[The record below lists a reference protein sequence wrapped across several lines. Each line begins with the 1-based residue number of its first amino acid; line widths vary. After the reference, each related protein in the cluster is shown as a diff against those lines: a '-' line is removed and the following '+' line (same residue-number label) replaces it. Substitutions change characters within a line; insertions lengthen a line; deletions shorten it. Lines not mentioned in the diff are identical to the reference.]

1 MGHLISADGLKREA
15 AKIEAIPNQK
25 MPTPESK
32 QDVRQIRGTINYLQ
46 KFTSNLSEVTA
57 PL

>member
-1 MGHLISADGLKREA
+1 MGHLISADGLKRDP
-15 AKIEAIPNQK
+15 AKIEAIQK

-46 KFTSNLSEVTA
+46 KFASNLSEVTA